1 MTRPLTPPRDGASY
15 VTPVTIC
22 RQESGSKSFFA
33 GQLAQ
38 SPPVTPAALLPQQI
52 APSTSAQA
60 ELTARW
66 LTPLGDG
73 LLAYC
78 RALRAEIDA
87 VLAPRL
93 PAAAAKPYPYGRCEE
108 ITQHVHARLQ
118 ERLRQPAHDVERAL
132 LGFIQAGGLVQ
143 SVWGVLREQYF
154 QNALQMGTLYVDVSN
169 DTVFVE
175 KPPVEI
181 LPMDSSGLVPVRD
194 LAHFRQTAE
203 RYWKATLYANHLVPT
218 LAPLLPV
225 VSVSPGRLLPGLQ
238 SACDYMIEL
247 MRRDGFRQA
256 EDWLRDGPPPPPDLH
271 LPRLPADLQPWTTD
285 PRQEAVLAC
294 QRARAAGAATDPN
307 WRVARVSDYLRLR
320 G

>member
-1 MTRPLTPPRDGASY
+1 MPP
-15 VTPVTIC
+15 
-22 RQESGSKSFFA
+22 
-33 GQLAQ
+33 
-38 SPPVTPAALLPQQI
+38 PATLPLLPQQI
-52 APSTSAQA
+52 APDTPAQA
-60 ELTARW
+60 ALTARW
-66 LTPLGDG
+66 LAPLGDD

-78 RALRAEIDA
+78 LARRAETDTVLKPQLPDA
-87 VLAPRL
+87 AG
-93 PAAAAKPYPYGRCEE
+93 KPYPYGRCEE

-118 ERLRQPAHDVERAL
+118 ERLRQPAHPVEVAL
-132 LGFIQAGGLVQ
+132 RDFIAAGGGVR

-154 QNALQMGTLYVDVSN
+154 QNALQLGTLYVDVSN
-169 DTVFVE
+169 DTVVVT

-181 LPMDSSGLVPVRD
+181 LPMTASGLVPVRD

-203 RYWKATLYANHLVPT
+203 RYWGATLYANHLVPT

-256 EDWLRDGPPPPPDLH
+256 EAWLRDGPAPPPDLQ
-271 LPRLPADLQPWTTD
+271 LPHLPADLRPWTAD
-285 PRQEAVLAC
+285 ARAEAVQAC

-307 WRVARVSDYLRLR
+307 WRVARVSDYLRLLR
-320 G
+320 TPPA